1 LEARPTHYEKSAE
14 LSSEAANLA
23 LMEEVKETR
32 SRLGELNINPC
43 FKRRIM
49 KTKTPIHKLIQALSL
64 LTLLAAQTASGF
76 YDPNLQ
82 RWLALDPIGEAGGIN
97 LYQFVGNDP
106 VNQAD
111 PDGLNPIVQRIVIP
125 AANWM
130 NRTPVGR

>member
-1 LEARPTHYEKSAE
+1 
-14 LSSEAANLA
+14 
-23 LMEEVKETR
+23 
-32 SRLGELNINPC
+32 
-43 FKRRIM
+43 M